1 MNTDGLS
8 NPLKLFQI
16 WFEEAE
22 AKEPDV
28 PNAMS
33 LSTVNANGRVSS
45 RMVLLKGYDQ
55 RGFVFYTNIGSRK
68 GRDIVENRSVA
79 LLFHWKSLKR
89 QVRVT
94 GPAEEVDAE
103 EANTYFASRSRGSQ
117 VGAWASRQSGNLQSR
132 YLLEEAIHEFEKKF
146 ADRAIPRPPFWTGYR
161 VIPHEIEFWEEGD
174 FRLHNRILYSLE
186 ASGWSKSLLY
196 P

>member
-45 RMVLLKGYDQ
+45 RMVLLKGCDQ

-132 YLLEEAIHEFEKKF
+132 DLLEETIHEFEKKF
-146 ADRAIPRPPFWTGYR
+146 SDRAIPRPPFWTGYR

>member
-1 MNTDGLS
+1 MDADGSS
-8 NPLKLFQI
+8 NPIKLFES

-22 AKEPDV
+22 AKEPDI

-33 LSTVNANGRVSS
+33 LSSANSEGRVSS
-45 RMVLLKGYDQ
+45 RMVLLKAYDR

-68 GRDIVENRSVA
+68 GRDIAENRSVA

-89 QVRVT
+89 QIRIT
-94 GPAEEVDAE
+94 GAADQVDGE
-103 EANTYFASRSRGSQ
+103 EADTYFASRSRGSQ
-117 VGAWASRQSGNLQSR
+117 VGAWASRQSDHLRSR
-132 YLLEEAIHEFEKKF
+132 DLLEDAIREFEKEF
-146 ADRAIPRPPFWTGYR
+146 ADKAIPRPPFWTGYR
-161 VIPHEIEFWEEGD
+161 VIPHEIEFWDEGE

-186 ASGWSKSLLY
+186 GSEWSKSLLY

>member
-1 MNTDGLS
+1 MNTDGSS
-8 NPLKLFQI
+8 NPLKLFQT

-33 LSTVNANGRVSS
+33 LSTVNAKGRVSS

-94 GPAEEVDAE
+94 GAAEQVDAE

-117 VGAWASRQSGNLQSR
+117 VGAWASRQSGNLQNR
-132 YLLEEAIHEFEKKF
+132 YLLEETINEFEKKF
-146 ADRAIPRPPFWTGYR
+146 ADQAIPRPPFWTGYR

-174 FRLHNRILYSLE
+174 FRLHNRILYSIE
-186 ASGWSKSLLY
+186 DSVWSKSLLY

>member
-1 MNTDGLS
+1 MNTDGSS
-8 NPLKLFQI
+8 NPLKLFQT

-33 LSTVNANGRVSS
+33 LSTANAKGRVSS

-94 GPAEEVDAE
+94 GAAEQVDAE

-117 VGAWASRQSGNLQSR
+117 VGAWASRQSGNLQNR
-132 YLLEEAIHEFEKKF
+132 YLLEETINEFEKKF
-146 ADRAIPRPPFWTGYR
+146 ADQAIPRPPFWTGFR
-161 VIPHEIEFWEEGD
+161 VIPHEIEFWEEED

-186 ASGWSKSLLY
+186 DTVWSKSLLY

>member
-1 MNTDGLS
+1 MNTDGSS
-8 NPLKLFQI
+8 NPIKLFES

-22 AKEPDV
+22 AKEPDI

-33 LSTVNANGRVSS
+33 LSSANSEGRVSS
-45 RMVLLKGYDQ
+45 RMVLLKAYDQ

-68 GRDIVENRSVA
+68 GRDIAENGSVA

-89 QVRVT
+89 QIRIAGV
-94 GPAEEVDAE
+94 AEQVDGE
-103 EANTYFASRSRGSQ
+103 EADTYFASRSRGSQ
-117 VGAWASRQSGNLQSR
+117 VGAWASRQSDHLRSR
-132 YLLEEAIHEFEKKF
+132 DLLEDAIRVFEKEF
-146 ADRAIPRPPFWTGYR
+146 ADKAIPRPPFWTGYR
-161 VIPHEIEFWEEGD
+161 VIPHEIEFWDEGE

-186 ASGWSKSLLY
+186 GSEWSKSLLY

>member
-1 MNTDGLS
+1 MDTDGSS
-8 NPLKLFQI
+8 NPIKLFGS

-22 AKEPDV
+22 AKEPDI

-33 LSTVNANGRVSS
+33 LSSANSEGRVSS
-45 RMVLLKGYDQ
+45 RMVLLKAYDQ

-68 GRDIVENRSVA
+68 ARDIAENRSVA

-89 QVRVT
+89 QIRIT
-94 GPAEEVDAE
+94 GAAEKVDGE
-103 EANTYFASRSRGSQ
+103 EADTYFASRSRGSQ
-117 VGAWASRQSGNLQSR
+117 VGAWASRQSDHLRSR
-132 YLLEEAIHEFEKKF
+132 DLLEDAIREFEKEF
-146 ADRAIPRPPFWTGYR
+146 ADKAIPRPPFWTGYR
-161 VIPHEIEFWEEGD
+161 VIPHEIEFWDEGE

-186 ASGWSKSLLY
+186 GSEWSKSLLY

>member
-132 YLLEEAIHEFEKKF
+132 YLLEETIHEFEKKF

>member
-1 MNTDGLS
+1 MNTDGSS
-8 NPLKLFQI
+8 NPLKFFET

-33 LSTVNANGRVSS
+33 LSTVNAKGRVSS

-94 GPAEEVDAE
+94 GAAEQVDAE

-132 YLLEEAIHEFEKKF
+132 LLLEETINEFEKKF
-146 ADRAIPRPPFWTGYR
+146 ADKAIPRPPFWAGYR

-174 FRLHNRILYSLE
+174 FRLHTRILYSLE
-186 ASGWSKSLLY
+186 DSVWSKSLLY

>member
-1 MNTDGLS
+1 MNTDGSS
-8 NPLKLFQI
+8 NPLKFFET

-22 AKEPDV
+22 ATEPDV

-33 LSTVNANGRVSS
+33 LSTVNAKGRVSS

-68 GRDIVENRSVA
+68 GRDIFENTSVA

-94 GPAEEVDAE
+94 GAAEQVDAE

-117 VGAWASRQSGNLQSR
+117 VGAWASRQSGNLQNR
-132 YLLEEAIHEFEKKF
+132 YLLEETINEFEKKF
-146 ADRAIPRPPFWTGYR
+146 ADKAIPRPPFWAGYR

-186 ASGWSKSLLY
+186 NSVWSKSLLY